1 MTESTYHS
9 ASSPA
14 NRSAGVR
21 SAGDTKMADG
31 QALLEVRDLHV
42 DFQTYGGV
50 VQAVRG
56 VSFDV
61 APGQTLAIVG
71 ESGCGK
77 SVTVQSLMGLI
88 PMPPGR
94 IHKGTATLRGHDI
107 LASKFQ
113 GGQDIRGREIS
124 MIFQDPMTSL
134 NPTMTIGRQIAETL
148 EVHRGYSQTQALSR
162 AVELLEMSKI
172 PEAAKRAK
180 QYPFEFS
187 GGMLQRAMIAMAIA
201 CEPAILVADEPTTAL
216 DVTIQA
222 QILDLLGDLQKATG
236 MAIILITH
244 DLGVVAR
251 MADDVMVMYAGE
263 IVERGSVDDIFY
275 RSGHPYTQGLR
286 LAMPTN
292 QPSDDGAQEQ
302 ALIAIDGSPPDLFN
316 PPTGCAYHPRCPHA
330 MTVCARMA
338 PSHYELTDGTVGNHQ
353 AACWLHDE
361 QCPDPAEQRS

>member
-1 MTESTYHS
+1 MSE
-9 ASSPA
+9 PILQVA
-14 NRSAGVR
+14 N
-21 SAGDTKMADG
+21 
-31 QALLEVRDLHV
+31 LHV

-61 APGQTLAIVG
+61 CAGQTLAIVG

-94 IHKGTATLRGHDI
+94 IHQGSAHLRGHDI
-107 LASKFQ
+107 LASKVID
-113 GGQDIRGREIS
+113 GQDIRGSQIS

-134 NPTMTIGRQIAETL
+134 NPTMNIGSQIAETL
-148 EVHRGYSQTQALSR
+148 EVHKGYSKSDAFAR
-162 AVELLEMSKI
+162 AIELLDMSKI

-201 CEPAILVADEPTTAL
+201 CKPAILVADEPTTAL

-222 QILDLLGDLQKATG
+222 QILDLLGDLQQETG

-251 MADDVMVMYAGE
+251 MADEAKKV
-263 IVERGSVDDIFY
+263 
-275 RSGHPYTQGLR
+275 
-286 LAMPTN
+286 
-292 QPSDDGAQEQ
+292 
-302 ALIAIDGSPPDLFN
+302 IDGL
-316 PPTGCAYHPRCPHA
+316 
-330 MTVCARMA
+330 AR
-338 PSHYELTDGTVGNHQ
+338 S
-353 AACWLHDE
+353 
-361 QCPDPAEQRS
+361 SI

>member
-1 MTESTYHS
+1 MSE
-9 ASSPA
+9 P
-14 NRSAGVR
+14 
-21 SAGDTKMADG
+21 
-31 QALLEVRDLHV
+31 LLQVDNLHV

-61 APGQTLAIVG
+61 HAGQTLAIVG

-94 IHKGTATLRGHDI
+94 IHQGSATLRGQDI
-107 LASKFQ
+107 LASKFI
-113 GGQDIRGREIS
+113 GGDDIRGREIS

-134 NPTMTIGRQIAETL
+134 NPTMNIGSQIAETL
-148 EVHRGYSQTQALSR
+148 EVHRGYSRTQAFSR
-162 AVELLEMSKI
+162 AIELLDMSKI

-201 CEPAILVADEPTTAL
+201 CEPAILIADEPTTAL

-222 QILDLLGDLQKATG
+222 QILDLLGDLQKETG

-251 MADDVMVMYAGE
+251 MADDVLVMYAGE
-263 IVERGSVDDIFY
+263 VVEKGSVDDIFY

-286 LAMPTN
+286 LAMPSN
-292 QPSDDGAQEQ
+292 SRARSAEDEQ
-302 ALIAIDGSPPDLFN
+302 TLVAIDGSPPDLFN
-316 PPTGCAYHPRCPHA
+316 PPKGCAYHPRCPYA
-330 MTVCARMA
+330 MRVCAERA
-338 PSHYELTDGTVGNHQ
+338 PPVEALGNGHRTN
-353 AACWLHDE
+353 CWLHHE
-361 QCPDPAEQRS
+361 QAGVLPAGLTSRTGGGE

>member
-1 MTESTYHS
+1 MSE
-9 ASSPA
+9 P
-14 NRSAGVR
+14 
-21 SAGDTKMADG
+21 
-31 QALLEVRDLHV
+31 LLKVDNLHV

-61 APGQTLAIVG
+61 HAGQTLAIVG

-94 IHKGTATLRGHDI
+94 IHQGSATLRGKDI
-107 LASKFQ
+107 LASKFID
-113 GGQDIRGREIS
+113 GDDIRGREIS

-134 NPTMTIGRQIAETL
+134 NPTMNIGSQIAETL
-148 EVHRGYSQTQALSR
+148 EVHRGYSKTQAFNR
-162 AVELLEMSKI
+162 AIQLLDMSKI

-201 CEPAILVADEPTTAL
+201 CEPAILIADEPTTAL

-222 QILDLLGDLQKATG
+222 QILDLLGDLQKETG

-251 MADDVMVMYAGE
+251 MADDVLVMYAGE
-263 IVERGSVDDIFY
+263 VVEKGSVDDIFY

-286 LAMPTN
+286 LAMPSN
-292 QPSDDGAQEQ
+292 RQVSMDEDEQ
-302 ALIAIDGSPPDLFN
+302 TLVAIDGSPPDLFN
-316 PPTGCAYHPRCPHA
+316 PPKGCAYHPRCPYV
-330 MTVCARMA
+330 MRVCAERTPPVEA
-338 PSHYELTDGTVGNHQ
+338 LGTGHHTQ
-353 AACWLHDE
+353 CWLHHE
-361 QCPDPAEQRS
+361 QAGALPVGLTSSKGTSK

>member
-1 MTESTYHS
+1 MSE
-9 ASSPA
+9 P
-14 NRSAGVR
+14 
-21 SAGDTKMADG
+21 
-31 QALLEVRDLHV
+31 LLQVENLHV

-61 APGQTLAIVG
+61 IAGQTLAIVG

-94 IHKGTATLRGHDI
+94 IHQGSARLRGQDI
-107 LASKFQ
+107 LVSKMIDE
-113 GGQDIRGREIS
+113 QDIRGSQIS

-134 NPTMTIGRQIAETL
+134 NPTMNVGSQIAETL
-148 EVHRGYSQTQALSR
+148 EVHRGYSKSEAFAR
-162 AVELLEMSKI
+162 AIELLDMSKI

-222 QILDLLGDLQKATG
+222 QILDLLSDLQKETG

-251 MADDVMVMYAGE
+251 MADEVMVMYAGQV
-263 IVERGSVDDIFY
+263 VEKGSADDIFY

-286 LAMPTN
+286 QAMPTN
-292 QPSDDGAQEQ
+292 NKSTEAEQ
-302 ALIAIDGSPPDLFN
+302 TLESIDGSPPDLFN
-316 PPTGCAYHPRCPHA
+316 PPRGCAYHPRCPYS
-330 MTVCARMA
+330 MQVCAKQVPSA
-338 PSHYELTDGTVGNHQ
+338 SKLGPSHHTQ
-353 AACWLHDE
+353 CWLHHDMAGPL
-361 QCPDPAEQRS
+361 PDGLVSVDGAAR

>member
-1 MTESTYHS
+1 MSE
-9 ASSPA
+9 P
-14 NRSAGVR
+14 
-21 SAGDTKMADG
+21 
-31 QALLEVRDLHV
+31 LLQVDNLHV

-61 APGQTLAIVG
+61 HAGQTLAIVG

-94 IHKGTATLRGHDI
+94 IHQGRATLRGKDI
-107 LASKFQ
+107 LASKFID
-113 GGQDIRGREIS
+113 GDDIRGREIS

-134 NPTMTIGRQIAETL
+134 NPTMNIGRQIAETL
-148 EVHRGYSQTQALSR
+148 EVHRGYSKTQAFSR
-162 AVELLEMSKI
+162 AIELLDMSKI

-201 CEPAILVADEPTTAL
+201 CEPAILIADEPTTAL

-222 QILDLLGDLQKATG
+222 QILDLLGDLQKETG

-251 MADDVMVMYAGE
+251 TADDVLVMYAGE
-263 IVERGSVDDIFY
+263 VVEKGSVDDIFY

-286 LAMPTN
+286 LAMPSNSRSNTAE
-292 QPSDDGAQEQ
+292 DEQ
-302 ALIAIDGSPPDLFN
+302 ALVAIDGSPPDLFN
-316 PPTGCAYHPRCPHA
+316 PPKGCAYHPRCPYA
-330 MTVCARMA
+330 MRVCAERT
-338 PSHYELTDGTVGNHQ
+338 PPVKGLGTGHHTQ
-353 AACWLHDE
+353 CWLHHE
-361 QCPDPAEQRS
+361 QAGALPAGLSSRTGVSR

>member
-1 MTESTYHS
+1 MSE
-9 ASSPA
+9 P
-14 NRSAGVR
+14 
-21 SAGDTKMADG
+21 
-31 QALLEVRDLHV
+31 LLQVDNLHV

-61 APGQTLAIVG
+61 QGGQTLAIVG

-94 IHKGTATLRGHDI
+94 IHQGSATLRGKDI
-107 LASKFQ
+107 LASKFID
-113 GGQDIRGREIS
+113 GDDIRGREIS

-134 NPTMTIGRQIAETL
+134 NPTMNIGSQIAETL
-148 EVHRGYSQTQALSR
+148 EVHRGYSKTQAFNR
-162 AVELLEMSKI
+162 AIELLDMSKI
-172 PEAAKRAK
+172 PKAARRAK

-201 CEPAILVADEPTTAL
+201 CEPAILIADEPTTAL

-222 QILDLLGDLQKATG
+222 QILDLLGDLQKETG

-251 MADDVMVMYAGE
+251 MADDVLVMYAGE
-263 IVERGSVDDIFY
+263 VVEKGSVDDIFY

-286 LAMPTN
+286 LAMPSNRQVST
-292 QPSDDGAQEQ
+292 DEDEQ
-302 ALIAIDGSPPDLFN
+302 TLVAIDGSPPDLFN
-316 PPTGCAYHPRCPHA
+316 PPKGCAYHPRCPYA
-330 MTVCARMA
+330 MRVCAERTPPVEA
-338 PSHYELTDGTVGNHQ
+338 LGTGHHTQ
-353 AACWLHDE
+353 CWLHHE
-361 QCPDPAEQRS
+361 QAGALPVGLTSSTGISK

>member
-1 MTESTYHS
+1 
-9 ASSPA
+9 
-14 NRSAGVR
+14 
-21 SAGDTKMADG
+21 
-31 QALLEVRDLHV
+31 
-42 DFQTYGGV
+42 
-50 VQAVRG
+50 VRG

-61 APGQTLAIVG
+61 QGGQTLAIVG

-94 IHKGTATLRGHDI
+94 IHQGSATLRGKDI
-107 LASKFQ
+107 LASKFID
-113 GGQDIRGREIS
+113 GDDIRGREIS

-134 NPTMTIGRQIAETL
+134 NPTMNIGSQIAETL
-148 EVHRGYSQTQALSR
+148 EVHRGYSKTQAFNR
-162 AVELLEMSKI
+162 AIQLLDMSKI

-201 CEPAILVADEPTTAL
+201 CEPAILIADEPTTAL

-222 QILDLLGDLQKATG
+222 QILDLLGDLQKETG

-251 MADDVMVMYAGE
+251 MADDVLVMYAGE
-263 IVERGSVDDIFY
+263 VVEKGSVDDIFY

-286 LAMPTN
+286 LAMPSNRQVST
-292 QPSDDGAQEQ
+292 DEDEQ
-302 ALIAIDGSPPDLFN
+302 TLLAIDGSPPDLFN
-316 PPTGCAYHPRCPHA
+316 PPKGCAYHPRCPYV
-330 MTVCARMA
+330 MRVCAERTPPVEA
-338 PSHYELTDGTVGNHQ
+338 LGNGHHTQ
-353 AACWLHDE
+353 CWLHHE
-361 QCPDPAEQRS
+361 QAGALPVGLTSSKGTSK